1 MKKIGIL
8 TLPFGPNYGMNL
20 QLYALQE
27 ILRQMDCNVVVINRK
42 WNRIRRNSG
51 VIAAIKRYFYYKFVC
66 NRIFRFYQN
75 NINLSRPCYTSEEIA
90 NVCKD
95 YDLDVVVIGSDQVWR
110 IENTRGANLDFFGGF
125 SDYLKNVKL
134 FSYAASFGND
144 KWKGTTDETKAIS
157 VLLKKFGAISVR
169 EETAILMCSELFDV
183 DSVCTLDPTL
193 LLPAIDYPIAPKYGF
208 TNSIIVS
215 YILDKS
221 ETKRKIVD
229 NIRKHKHIEKHF
241 ELYPPNRKSY
251 TRYKYSVEEWLYYI
265 SNASFIV
272 TDSYHGMLF
281 SIIFKRQFLV
291 LGNDKTVNKTYK
303 NVFGFFLNFGL
314 AVEKA
319 KTTKKVVLRLE
330 CSECKKKSL
339 YKIKRCKTFVLG
351 GTGKVKS
358 EY

>member
-1 MKKIGIL
+1 
-8 TLPFGPNYGMNL
+8 
-20 QLYALQE
+20 
-27 ILRQMDCNVVVINRK
+27 
-42 WNRIRRNSG
+42 
-51 VIAAIKRYFYYKFVC
+51 
-66 NRIFRFYQN
+66 
-75 NINLSRPCYTSEEIA
+75 
-90 NVCKD
+90 
-95 YDLDVVVIGSDQVWR
+95 
-110 IENTRGANLDFFGGF
+110 
-125 SDYLKNVKL
+125 
-134 FSYAASFGND
+134 
-144 KWKGTTDETKAIS
+144 
-157 VLLKKFGAISVR
+157 
-169 EETAILMCSELFDV
+169 MCSELFDV

-291 LGNDKTVNKTYK
+291 LGNERRGMERFISLLDKI
-303 NVFGFFLNFGL
+303 GLLNRLIPSVDSFNL
-314 AVEKA
+314 LVTDTKIDYNRVEPILEN
-319 KTTKKVVLRLE
+319 LRSNSLKYIKQNI
-330 CSECKKKSL
+330 CSL
-339 YKIKRCKTFVLG
+339 
-351 GTGKVKS
+351 
-358 EY
+358 